1 MKLKGLLVL
10 CLAVAAGCSHTQSA
24 IQVETPKRPAGQED
38 VIGLTA
44 EPMDTVRIGII
55 GIGMRGRGAVYRMSR
70 IEGTKIVAIADLLQ
84 ENLAAGQERLAKA
97 GRPAAAGSGAESG
110 CRAGDPHLLRSPV
123 PQSSQ
128 SQHGH
133 GVSGAVD
140 VSSRHVHAARRG
152 LQNRRAGAG

>member
-1 MKLKGLLVL
+1 MKRLFLLI
-10 CLAVAAGCSHTQSA
+10 AVVATFISSCQRDGVIT
-24 IQVETPKRPAGQED
+24 VETPKRPAGQED

-97 GRPAAAGSGAESG
+97 GRPAAAEYCGEDAWKEL
-110 CRAGDPHLLRSPV
+110 CQRDDIDLVYIVTDWKNHAHM
-123 PQSSQ
+123 
-128 SQHGH
+128 
-133 GVSGAVD
+133 GV
-140 VSSRHVHAARRG
+140 
-152 LQNRRAGAG
+152 